1 MNNKHLFTILTA
13 SFLFGILT
21 FSCTKFEEGP
31 GRTFRLRSVNHRLCD
46 DGWHVVA
53 RRVYA
58 DQSKKQSDIGYPT
71 NEFIITFDVHFSK
84 DGSYLSQVIIFKDEP
99 STLNPQP
106 TPYPGFYKYNQF
118 QEGQWW
124 FDKKD
129 KTILYMTFD
138 GVTEKMKIT
147 SLSKSQFKMFHIDD
161 STGIIETFEFDSNSV
176 Q

>member
-31 GRTFRLRSVNHRLCD
+31 GRTFRLRSVKHRLCD
-46 DGWHVVA
+46 DGWNLRG
-53 RRVYA
+53 RRIYA
-58 DQSKKQSDIGYPT
+58 DQSKKQSDISYPT
-71 NEFIITFDVHFSK
+71 NECIFTFDVHFSK
-84 DGSYLSQVIIFKDEP
+84 DGTYLSQVIILKDEP
-99 STLNPQP
+99 SYWQGTQIGPTP

-129 KTILYMTFD
+129 KTILAHDRPTFRTVD
-138 GVTEKMKIT
+138 ESRKPACFLFMPGA
-147 SLSKSQFKMFHIDD
+147 FDD
-161 STGIIETFEFDSNSV
+161 RQRLIERFV
-176 Q
+176 